1 MMEIEIIL
9 LIAFVIIDLAFLGT
23 ELYFRRREL
32 REMQVQTELMKKK
45 KRRKKDNPSKRNN

>member
-1 MMEIEIIL
+1 MEIEIIL

>member
-9 LIAFVIIDLAFLGT
+9 LITFVIIDLAFLGM

-32 REMQVQTELMKKK
+32 REMQIQTELMKKK
-45 KRRKKDNPSKRNN
+45 RNEDE